1 MMSLRQRLVLVLVLG
16 LSTLVI
22 ALVAI
27 GRVFISA
34 DDARERAA
42 EAGAEVGAQ
51 TLVDALLARG
61 PGAAVTEIDADQKRA
76 LRSIVGSNAGGA
88 GGYCTRDG
96 AIIASASRAW
106 AVDARKPGRVSE
118 QHVLAPDLREAVER
132 LCREAKP
139 GDTAEGRVEHPRD
152 LAIIAAIPAGEKLA
166 AWFITRV
173 RSRSGREVG
182 SWPVEIVLLAL
193 AALALVGVAGDAML
207 ALRRGAAD
215 LRTALVRL
223 EEDLRAPV
231 PRPRARELREI
242 AAGLEVMA
250 VHLADARDRERALEG
265 TIARDQRLAALGRVA
280 AGVAHE
286 VRNPLA
292 GMKLRLDL
300 LKRSGELGAE
310 SNEDVAACLGEIDR
324 LNRLVESLLSASRSK
339 GGEGVAVAVAVDLA
353 ALGDERIARAAPVAE
368 AAGIRLRREGE
379 ATATTDRDVLAAAL
393 DNLLRNAIEAS
404 PRGSEILV
412 RASSA
417 DGVPSIAVE
426 DAGPGIPED
435 RRAELF
441 EPFFTTKPEGTG
453 LGLWISRLLLEGKG
467 ASLGYGRD
475 EGRTRMTIRFGAG

>member
-1 MMSLRQRLVLVLVLG
+1 MMSLRQRLFVVLVLG

-27 GRVFISA
+27 GHVFITA

-42 EAGAEVGAQ
+42 EAGAEVAAQ
-51 TLVDALLARG
+51 SLVDALLARG
-61 PGAAVTEIDADQKRA
+61 PGASAQEIDADQRRV
-76 LRSIVGSNAGGA
+76 LGSIVGSNAGGV
-88 GGYCTRDG
+88 GGYCTREG
-96 AIIASASRAW
+96 AILAAAASRAKGEGP
-106 AVDARKPGRVSE
+106 RKPGRPPVPHE
-118 QHVLAPDLREAVER
+118 LAPDLREAVVR
-132 LCREAKP
+132 LCRETRP
-139 GDTAEGRVEHPRD
+139 GDTAQARVEHPREVAI
-152 LAIIAAIPAGEKLA
+152 LAAVPAGEKLA
-166 AWFITRV
+166 AWFIIRV
-173 RSRSGREVG
+173 RTRSGREVG
-182 SWPVEIVLLAL
+182 SWPVEILLLAL
-193 AALALVGVAGDAML
+193 AALALVGVAADAML

-223 EEDLRAPV
+223 EGDLRAPV
-231 PRPRARELREI
+231 PRPRALELREI
-242 AAGLEVMA
+242 ATGLEAMA
-250 VHLADARDRERALEG
+250 THLAEARDRERALEA

-300 LKRSGELGAE
+300 LNRSGELGAE
-310 SNEDVAACLGEIDR
+310 SDEDVAACLGEIDR

-339 GGEGVAVAVAVDLA
+339 GGEGLLVDLA

-368 AAGIRLRREGE
+368 AAGIRLRRVGT
-379 ATATTDRDVLAAAL
+379 ASATTDPDVLAAAL

-404 PRGSEILV
+404 PRGSEV
-412 RASSA
+412 VVHAGSA
-417 DGVPSIAVE
+417 DGAPSIAVE

-475 EGRTRMTIRFGAG
+475 DGRTRMTIRFGAG

>member
-139 GDTAEGRVEHPRD
+139 GDTAQGRVEHPRD
-152 LAIIAAIPAGEKLA
+152 LAIIAAIPAGEKIA

-182 SWPVEIVLLAL
+182 SWPVEVVLLAL
-193 AALALVGVAGDAML
+193 AALALVGVAADAML

-223 EEDLRAPV
+223 EGDLRAPV

-250 VHLADARDRERALEG
+250 AHLADARDRERALEG

-310 SNEDVAACLGEIDR
+310 SDEDVAACLGEIDR
-324 LNRLVESLLSASRSK
+324 LNRLVESLLSASRTK
-339 GGEGVAVAVAVDLA
+339 GGEGVVVDLA

-368 AAGIRLRREGE
+368 AAGIRLRREG
-379 ATATTDRDVLAAAL
+379 AACATTDRDVLAAAL

-404 PRGSEILV
+404 PRGSEIVV
-412 RASSA
+412 RASSEG
-417 DGVPSIAVE
+417 GVPSIAVE

-467 ASLGYGRD
+467 ASLGYGR
-475 EGRTRMTIRFGAG
+475 EEERTRMTIRFSVG

>member
-27 GRVFISA
+27 GHVFISA

-42 EAGAEVGAQ
+42 EANAEVGAQ

-61 PGAAVTEIDADQKRA
+61 PGGAAAEIDVEQRRA

-88 GGYCTRDG
+88 GGYCMRDSG
-96 AIIASASRAW
+96 EIIASASRPW
-106 AVDARKPGRVSE
+106 AIDARKPGRVSE
-118 QHVLAPDLREAVER
+118 QHVLAPDLRDAVER
-132 LCREAKP
+132 ICREAKP
-139 GDTAEGRVEHPRD
+139 GDTAQGRVVNPRD
-152 LAIIAAIPAGEKLA
+152 LAILAAIPSGDKLA

-173 RSRSGREVG
+173 RTRSGREVG
-182 SWPVEIVLLAL
+182 SWPLEIVALAV
-193 AALALVGVAGDAML
+193 AALALVGVAADAML

-223 EEDLRAPV
+223 QGDLRAPV
-231 PRPRARELREI
+231 PRPRARELGEI
-242 AAGLEVMA
+242 ATGLETMA
-250 VHLADARDRERALEG
+250 AHLAEARDRERALEA

-300 LKRSGELGAE
+300 LARSGELGVE
-310 SNEDVAACLGEIDR
+310 SNDDVTACLGEIDR
-324 LNRLVESLLSASRSK
+324 LNRLVESLLSASRTK
-339 GGEGVAVAVAVDLA
+339 GGEPRAVDLA
-353 ALGDERIARAAPVAE
+353 ALGDERIANAALVADE
-368 AAGIRLRREGE
+368 AGVRLRRQGKGE
-379 ATATTDRDVLAAAL
+379 AMTDHDVVTAAL

-404 PRGSEILV
+404 PQGSEIVIRVGEL
-412 RASSA
+412 
-417 DGVPSIAVE
+417 DGAPSIAVE
-426 DAGPGIPED
+426 DAGPGIPEE

-467 ASLGYGRD
+467 ASLVYGR
-475 EGRTRMTIRFGAG
+475 EGGRTRMTIRF

>member
-16 LSTLVI
+16 LATLVI

-27 GRVFISA
+27 GHVFISA

-42 EAGAEVGAQ
+42 EASAEVGAQ

-61 PGAAVTEIDADQKRA
+61 PGAASAEIDVEQRRT

-88 GGYCTRDG
+88 GGYCMRDSG
-96 AIIASASRAW
+96 EILASASRPW

-118 QHVLAPDLREAVER
+118 QHVLAPDLRDAVER
-132 LCREAKP
+132 ICREAKP
-139 GDTAEGRVEHPRD
+139 GDTAQARIDQPRD
-152 LAIIAAIPAGEKLA
+152 LAILAAIPVGDKVA

-173 RSRSGREVG
+173 RTRSARAVG
-182 SWPVEIVLLAL
+182 SWPIEIVAL
-193 AALALVGVAGDAML
+193 AVTALALVGVAADAML

-215 LRTALVRL
+215 LRTALMRL
-223 EEDLRAPV
+223 EGDLRAPV

-242 AAGLEVMA
+242 AAGLEAMA
-250 VHLADARDRERALEG
+250 AHLADARDRERALEG

-300 LKRSGELGAE
+300 LARSGELGVE
-310 SNEDVAACLGEIDR
+310 SNDDVAACLGEIDR
-324 LNRLVESLLSASRSK
+324 LDRLVESLLSASRTK
-339 GGEGVAVAVAVDLA
+339 GGEARAVDLA
-353 ALGDERIARAAPVAE
+353 ALGDERLARAALVAE
-368 AAGIRLRREGE
+368 AAGVRLRREGKAE
-379 ATATTDRDVLAAAL
+379 AMTDPDVVAAAL

-404 PRGSEILV
+404 PQGSEIV
-412 RASSA
+412 IHVDEV
-417 DGVPSIAVE
+417 DGAPSIAVD
-426 DAGPGIPED
+426 DAGPGIPEE

-467 ASLGYGRD
+467 ASLVYSRED
-475 EGRTRMTIRFGAG
+475 ERTRMTIRFAAAAG

>member
-1 MMSLRQRLVLVLVLG
+1 MMSLRQRLFVVLVLG

-27 GRVFISA
+27 GHVFITA

-42 EAGAEVGAQ
+42 EAGAEVAAQ
-51 TLVDALLARG
+51 PLDDALLARA
-61 PGAAVTEIDADQKRA
+61 PGASAQEIDADQRRV
-76 LRSIVGSNAGGA
+76 LGSIVGSNAGGV
-88 GGYCTRDG
+88 GGYCTREG
-96 AIIASASRAW
+96 AILAAAASRARGE
-106 AVDARKPGRVSE
+106 ARKPGRPPAPHE
-118 QHVLAPDLREAVER
+118 LAPDLREAVVR
-132 LCREAKP
+132 LCREARP
-139 GDTAEGRVEHPRD
+139 GDTAQARVEHPRD
-152 LAIIAAIPAGEKLA
+152 VAILAAVPAGEKLA
-166 AWFITRV
+166 AWFILRV
-173 RSRSGREVG
+173 RTRSGREVG
-182 SWPVEIVLLAL
+182 SWPVEILLLAL
-193 AALALVGVAGDAML
+193 AALALVVVAADAML

-223 EEDLRAPV
+223 EGDLRAPV
-231 PRPRARELREI
+231 PRPRALELREI
-242 AAGLEVMA
+242 ATGLEAMA
-250 VHLADARDRERALEG
+250 THLAEARDRERALEATLAG
-265 TIARDQRLAALGRVA
+265 DQRLAALGRVA

-339 GGEGVAVAVAVDLA
+339 GGEGVLVDLA

-368 AAGIRLRREGE
+368 AAGIRLRRVGT
-379 ATATTDRDVLAAAL
+379 ASATTDPDVLAAAL

-404 PRGSEILV
+404 PRGSEV
-412 RASSA
+412 VVYADRADDA
-417 DGVPSIAVE
+417 PSIAVE

-467 ASLGYGRD
+467 ASLVYGRD
-475 EGRTRMTIRFGAG
+475 DGRTRMTIRFGAG

>member
-27 GRVFISA
+27 GHVFITA

-42 EAGAEVGAQ
+42 EASAEVGAQ

-61 PGAAVTEIDADQKRA
+61 PGASATEIDADQRRA

-88 GGYCTRDG
+88 GGYCTREG
-96 AIIASASRAW
+96 AVIASASRAW
-106 AVDARKPGRVSE
+106 AIDARKPGRVSE

-139 GDTAEGRVEHPRD
+139 GDTAEARVEHPRD
-152 LAIIAAIPAGEKLA
+152 VAILAAIPVGDKLA

-173 RSRSGREVG
+173 RTRSGREVG
-182 SWPVEIVLLAL
+182 SWPIEIVLLAL
-193 AALALVGVAGDAML
+193 AALALVGVAADAML

-223 EEDLRAPV
+223 EGDLRAPV
-231 PRPRARELREI
+231 PRPRALELREI
-242 AAGLEVMA
+242 ATGLEAMA
-250 VHLADARDRERALEG
+250 AHLADARDRERALEA
-265 TIARDQRLAALGRVA
+265 TLARDQRLAALGRVA

-310 SNEDVAACLGEIDR
+310 SDEDVAACLGEIDR

-339 GGEGVAVAVAVDLA
+339 GGEGLLVDLA
-353 ALGDERIARAAPVAE
+353 ALGDERIARAAPIAE
-368 AAGIRLRREGE
+368 AAGIRLRREGT
-379 ATATTDRDVLAAAL
+379 ATATTDPDVLAAAL

-404 PRGSEILV
+404 PRGSEIV
-412 RASSA
+412 VHASEA
-417 DGVPSIAVE
+417 DGAPSIAVE

-467 ASLGYGRD
+467 ASLGYGRH

>member
-27 GRVFISA
+27 GHVFISA

-61 PGAAVTEIDADQKRA
+61 TGASAAEIDVDQRRA

-88 GGYCTRDG
+88 GGYCTRDKG
-96 AIIASASRAW
+96 EIIASASRPR

-132 LCREAKP
+132 ICREAKP
-139 GDTAEGRVEHPRD
+139 GDTAQARVVNPRD
-152 LAIIAAIPAGEKLA
+152 MAILAAIPAGDKVA

-173 RSRSGREVG
+173 RTRSGREVG
-182 SWPVEIVLLAL
+182 SWPREIVLLAAVSL
-193 AALALVGVAGDAML
+193 SLVWVAADAML

-223 EEDLRAPV
+223 EGDLRAPV
-231 PRPRARELREI
+231 PRPRARELGEI
-242 AAGLEVMA
+242 ATGLETMA
-250 VHLADARDRERALEG
+250 AHLAEARDRERALESKL
-265 TIARDQRLAALGRVA
+265 ARDQRLAALGRVA

-300 LKRSGELGAE
+300 LKRSGELGVE
-310 SNEDVAACLGEIDR
+310 SNEDVAACLGEIER
-324 LNRLVESLLSASRSK
+324 LDRLVESLLSASRTK
-339 GGEGVAVAVAVDLA
+339 GGEACRVDLA
-353 ALGDERIARAAPVAE
+353 ALGDERISRAALVAE
-368 AAGIRLRREGE
+368 AAGVRLRREGK
-379 ATATTDRDVLAAAL
+379 ADAMTDPDVVAAAI

-404 PRGSEILV
+404 PRGSEIVIRVGEL
-412 RASSA
+412 
-417 DGVPSIAVE
+417 DGAPSIAVD
-426 DAGPGIPED
+426 DAGPGIPEE

-467 ASLGYGRD
+467 ASLVYGRED
-475 EGRTRMTIRFGAG
+475 GRTTMTIRFPAAGG

>member
-22 ALVAI
+22 AIVAI
-27 GRVFISA
+27 GHVFVTT

-61 PGAAVTEIDADQKRA
+61 PGAAGMEIDVEQRRA
-76 LRSIVGSNAGGA
+76 LLSIVGSSAGGA
-88 GGYCTRDG
+88 GGYCTRG
-96 AIIASASRAW
+96 RGEILVAAGRTSP
-106 AVDARKPGRVSE
+106 VGARKPGRASLL
-118 QHVLAPDLREAVER
+118 QDLAPDLREAVER

-139 GDTAEGRVEHPRD
+139 GDTATSRVEHPREV
-152 LAIIAAIPAGEKLA
+152 AILAAIPAGDKLA
-166 AWFITRV
+166 AWFVTRV
-173 RSRSGREVG
+173 RTKSGREVD
-182 SWPVEIVLLAL
+182 SWPIEIVLLAL
-193 AALALVGVAGDAML
+193 AALALVGVAADAML

-215 LRTALVRL
+215 LRSALVRL
-223 EEDLRAPV
+223 EGDLRAPV
-231 PRPRARELREI
+231 PRPRARELGEI
-242 AAGLEVMA
+242 ATGLEAMA
-250 VHLADARDRERALEG
+250 AHLAEARDRERALEA

-310 SNEDVAACLGEIDR
+310 SDEDVAACLGEIDR
-324 LNRLVESLLSASRSK
+324 LNRLVESLLSASRTK
-339 GGEGVAVAVAVDLA
+339 GGDARAVDLA
-353 ALGDERIARAAPVAE
+353 ALGDERLARAAPIAE
-368 AAGIRLRREGE
+368 AAGVRLRREGKAE
-379 ATATTDRDVLAAAL
+379 AMTDPDVLAAAL

-404 PRGSEILV
+404 PRGSEIVV
-412 RASSA
+412 RVGDV
-417 DGVPSIAVE
+417 DGAPSIAVD
-426 DAGPGIPED
+426 DAGPGIPEE

-467 ASLGYGRD
+467 ASLGYGRE
-475 EGRTRMTIRFGAG
+475 EGRTRMTIRF

>member
-16 LSTLVI
+16 LATLVI

-27 GRVFISA
+27 GRVFVSA
-34 DDARERAA
+34 DDAREKAA
-42 EAGAEVGAQ
+42 EASAEVGAQ

-61 PGAAVTEIDADQKRA
+61 PGASAVEIDADQRRA

-96 AIIASASRAW
+96 SVIASASRAW
-106 AVDARKPGRVSE
+106 AADARKPGRISE

-132 LCREAKP
+132 LCREARP
-139 GDTAEGRVEHPRD
+139 GDTAEARVEHPHD
-152 LAIIAAIPAGEKLA
+152 LAVIAAIPAGDKLA

-173 RSRSGREVG
+173 RARSGREVG
-182 SWPVEIVLLAL
+182 SWPVEVLFLAV
-193 AALALVGVAGDAML
+193 AALALVGVAADAML
-207 ALRRGAAD
+207 ALRRGATD
-215 LRTALVRL
+215 LRAALVRL
-223 EEDLRAPV
+223 GADLRAPV

-242 AAGLEVMA
+242 AAGLEAMA
-250 VHLADARDRERALEG
+250 THLADARDRERALEA

-300 LKRSGELGAE
+300 LQRSGELGAE
-310 SNEDVAACLGEIDR
+310 SDEDVAVCLGEVDR

-339 GGEGVAVAVAVDLA
+339 GSEGRLVEVDLA
-353 ALGDERIARAAPVAE
+353 ALGDERLARAAQVAA
-368 AAGIRLRREGE
+368 AAGVRLRREGE
-379 ATATTDRDVLAAAL
+379 ASAVTDPDVLAAAL

-404 PRGSEILV
+404 PRGSEIVV
-412 RASSA
+412 RAMA
-417 DGVPSIAVE
+417 GDGAPSITVE

-467 ASLGYGRD
+467 ASLVYSRED
-475 EGRTRMTIRFGAG
+475 ERTRMTIRFT

>member
-1 MMSLRQRLVLVLVLG
+1 MMSLRQRLALVLVLG
-16 LSTLVI
+16 LATLVI

-34 DDARERAA
+34 DDALERAA

-61 PGAAVTEIDADQKRA
+61 TGASAAEIDVEQRRA
-76 LRSIVGSNAGGA
+76 LLSIVGSNAGGA
-88 GGYCTRDG
+88 GGYCTRDKG
-96 AIIASASRAW
+96 EIIASASRAW
-106 AVDARKPGRVSE
+106 AVGARRPGRVSE
-118 QHVLAPDLREAVER
+118 QHVLSPDLRATVEKI
-132 LCREAKP
+132 CREAKP
-139 GDTAEGRVEHPRD
+139 GDPAEARVEHPRD
-152 LAIIAAIPAGEKLA
+152 LAILAAIPAGDKVA

-173 RSRSGREVG
+173 RTKRGREVG
-182 SWPVEIVLLAL
+182 SWPIETVLLAV
-193 AALALVGVAGDAML
+193 AALALVGVAADAML

-215 LRTALVRL
+215 LRTALIQL
-223 EEDLRAPV
+223 EGNLRAPV

-242 AAGLEVMA
+242 AAGLETMA
-250 VHLADARDRERALEG
+250 AHLADARDRERALEG

-300 LKRSGELGAE
+300 LKRSGELGVE

-324 LNRLVESLLSASRSK
+324 LDRLVESLLSASRTK
-339 GGEGVAVAVAVDLA
+339 GGEARSVDLA
-353 ALGDERIARAAPVAE
+353 ALADERISRAALVAE
-368 AAGIRLRREGE
+368 GAGVTLRREGQAE
-379 ATATTDRDVLAAAL
+379 AMTDRDVVAAAL

-404 PRGSEILV
+404 PRGSEIVV
-412 RASSA
+412 RVGGL
-417 DGVPSIAVE
+417 DGAPSIAV
-426 DAGPGIPED
+426 DDDGPGIPEE

-467 ASLGYGRD
+467 ASLGYGR
-475 EGRTRMTIRFGAG
+475 EGGRTRMTIRFAAAAG